1 MSNKRKSDDKV
12 LEEQIVASK
21 LRKTDSLATVQN
33 NSNENESNKP
43 RRRIDNTFSELTLL
57 ADNDV
62 NKLLVYNL
70 IIIICICF
78 IYSLNINLA

>member
-21 LRKTDSLATVQN
+21 LRKTDSLALTVQN

-62 NKLLVYNL
+62 NKFLVYN
-70 IIIICICF
+70 F
-78 IYSLNINLA
+78 INIFFVFVFVLSI

>member
-62 NKLLVYNL
+62 NKLLVYN
-70 IIIICICF
+70 F
-78 IYSLNINLA
+78 INIFFVFVFVLSI